1 MNNFFRM
8 RRFTL
13 IELLV
18 VIAIIAILAGMLLP
32 ALNKARAKARAISCT
47 SNLKQI
53 GTVFAMYAD
62 EYNDL
67 LPAAMFNDAELI
79 EPAENALKSSTDV
92 WYAKLGELNYMSTTN
107 ASFKDTNKVTMANCP
122 STSYSLKDGASYGVP
137 VPTHFRDRQAPSV
150 GKTEGRG
157 AHCIRSRMTQA
168 RVMAAD
174 SSNGTME
181 AYYVEAVLGDN
192 GETSSGGEAWNNTK
206 ALSFRHSERCNAV
219 FADGHAE
226 PLQKGWLKES
236 NNLNSAYKYR
246 IE

>member
-1 MNNFFRM
+1 MKKHE
-8 RRFTL
+8 FTL

-62 EYNDL
+62 EYNDMT
-67 LPAAMFNDAELI
+67 PAASFNGTALVK
-79 EPAENALKSSTDV
+79 PAADALKASTNA

-122 STSYSLKDGASYGVP
+122 STSNSLKDGSAYGVP
-137 VPTHFRDRQAPSV
+137 VSDTHKDADAPAV
-150 GKTEGRG
+150 GTV
-157 AHCIRSRMTQA
+157 AVTSHFIRSRMTQD

-174 SSNGTME
+174 STSTKME
-181 AYYVEAVLGDN
+181 SYYITSTDAKGK
-192 GETSSGGEAWNNTK
+192 GGAASETDPGLA
-206 ALSFRHSERCNAV
+206 FRHAERCNAV

-226 PLQKGWLKES
+226 ALQEGWIKEDKHKVYTY
-236 NNLNSAYKYR
+236 AK
-246 IE
+246 E

>member
-1 MNNFFRM
+1 MKKHE
-8 RRFTL
+8 FTL

-47 SNLKQI
+47 SNLKQL

-62 EYNDL
+62 EYNDMT
-67 LPAAMFNDAELI
+67 PAAMFNGKDLTA
-79 EPAENALKSSTDV
+79 PGADALKASTDV

-122 STSYSLKDGASYGVP
+122 STSNSLKDGSAYGVP
-137 VPTHFRDRQAPSV
+137 VSDTLKDADAPAVGVAAKTSHF
-150 GKTEGRG
+150 
-157 AHCIRSRMTQA
+157 IRSRMTQN

-174 SSNGTME
+174 STNLTME
-181 AYYVEAVLGDN
+181 SYYISMTDVATLG
-192 GETSSGGEAWNNTK
+192 GTGTKGGA
-206 ALSFRHSERCNAV
+206 AAADAPGLSFRHDSRCNAV

-226 PLQKGWLKES
+226 ALQEGWIKE
-236 NNLNSAYKYR
+236 NAHKVYTYKV
-246 IE
+246 E

>member
-1 MNNFFRM
+1 MKKHE
-8 RRFTL
+8 FTL

-47 SNLKQI
+47 SNLKQL

-62 EYNDL
+62 EYNDMT
-67 LPAAMFNDAELI
+67 PAAMFNGKELTA
-79 EPAENALKSSTDV
+79 PGADALKASTDV

-122 STSYSLKDGASYGVP
+122 STSNSLKDGSAYGVP
-137 VPTHFRDRQAPSV
+137 VSDTHKDADAPAV
-150 GKTEGRG
+150 GTVAKTS
-157 AHCIRSRMTQA
+157 HFIRSRMTQD

-174 SSNGTME
+174 STNLTME
-181 AYYVEAVLGDN
+181 SYWIELTDN
-192 GETSSGGEAWNNTK
+192 AAAKKDTVAASPGVS
-206 ALSFRHSERCNAV
+206 LRHDSRANAV

-226 PLQKGWLKES
+226 ALQEGWFLETAHFGYTHKVE
-236 NNLNSAYKYR
+236 
-246 IE
+246 

>member
-1 MNNFFRM
+1 MKKHE
-8 RRFTL
+8 FTL

-47 SNLKQI
+47 SNLKQL

-62 EYNDL
+62 EYNDMT
-67 LPAAMFNDAELI
+67 PAASFNGTALVK
-79 EPAENALKSSTDV
+79 PAADALKASTDA

-122 STSYSLKDGASYGVP
+122 STSNSLKDGSAYGVP
-137 VPTHFRDRQAPSV
+137 VSDTHKDADAPAV
-150 GKTEGRG
+150 GTIKVTS
-157 AHCIRSRMTQA
+157 HFIRSRMTQD

-174 SSNGTME
+174 STSTKME
-181 AYYVEAVLGDN
+181 SYYITSTDAKGK
-192 GETSSGGEAWNNTK
+192 GGAASETDPGLA
-206 ALSFRHSERCNAV
+206 FRHAERCNAV

-226 PLQKGWLKES
+226 ALQEGWIKEDKHKVYTY
-236 NNLNSAYKYR
+236 AK
-246 IE
+246 E

>member
-1 MNNFFRM
+1 MKKHE
-8 RRFTL
+8 FTL

-62 EYNDL
+62 EYNDMT
-67 LPAAMFNDAELI
+67 PAAMFNDADLTA
-79 EPAENALKSSTDV
+79 PAANALKDNTNV

-122 STSYSLKDGASYGVP
+122 STSNSLKDGSAYGIP
-137 VPTHFRDRQAPSV
+137 VPNNFKDTQAPCV
-150 GKTEGRG
+150 GKTAGKG
-157 AHCIRSRMTQA
+157 AHYIRSRMTQA
-168 RVMAAD
+168 RVLAAD

-181 AYYVEAVLGDN
+181 AYFIDAILTDAGAANSGAKATAGD
-192 GETSSGGEAWNNTK
+192 E
-206 ALSFRHSERCNAV
+206 ALSFRHAERCNAV

-226 PLQKGWLKES
+226 ALQTGWVQETTNK
-236 NNLNSAYKYR
+236 AYKYYT
-246 IE
+246 E

>member
-1 MNNFFRM
+1 MFHKPIFQHIVKLQA
-8 RRFTL
+8 T
-13 IELLV
+13 V

-62 EYNDL
+62 EYNDM
-67 LPAAMFNDAELI
+67 LPAASFNGTALVA
-79 EPAENALKSSTDV
+79 PAANALNASTDA

-122 STSYSLKDGASYGVP
+122 STSNSLKDGSAYGVP
-137 VPTHFRDRQAPSV
+137 VAADYNDADAPAVGPTTKAVTVHY
-150 GKTEGRG
+150 
-157 AHCIRSRMTQA
+157 IRSRMTQN

-181 AYYVEAVLGDN
+181 SYYITAAAG
-192 GETSSGGEAWNNTK
+192 NTK
-206 ALSFRHSERCNAV
+206 GAKVTTGATCDVSIRHSERANAV

-226 PLQKGWLKES
+226 ALQEGWFKDAAHK
-236 NNLNSAYKYR
+236 AYDYR
-246 IE
+246 VE